1 MGIGGS
7 LLSKQ
12 GNDTSIGKQN
22 PFYKTNLFWACLG
35 FIVGGVVVASVMYA
49 QMKQEISVTK
59 QITQTTAST
68 TSERRESKTEVT
80 STSQSTKQDKK
91 LALQGMA
98 RLFGTKSVVELQD
111 MFFMYEATKI
121 DAGMQYVWR
130 MSDDA
135 LVRIDTAD
143 GYTNVYKYDPVK
155 QMKTGESL
163 FAGQTVV
170 QKFGVQ

>member
-49 QMKQEISVTK
+49 QLKQEISVTK

-68 TSERRESKTEVT
+68 TSERIESKTEVT
-80 STSQSTKQDKK
+80 STSQPTKQDKNLLCK
-91 LALQGMA
+91 
-98 RLFGTKSVVELQD
+98 
-111 MFFMYEATKI
+111 
-121 DAGMQYVWR
+121 VWHGY
-130 MSDDA
+130 
-135 LVRIDTAD
+135 LVLS
-143 GYTNVYKYDPVK
+143 
-155 QMKTGESL
+155 Q
-163 FAGQTVV
+163 
-170 QKFGVQ
+170 

>member
-1 MGIGGS
+1 
-7 LLSKQ
+7 
-12 GNDTSIGKQN
+12 
-22 PFYKTNLFWACLG
+22 
-35 FIVGGVVVASVMYA
+35 
-49 QMKQEISVTK
+49 
-59 QITQTTAST
+59 
-68 TSERRESKTEVT
+68 
-80 STSQSTKQDKK
+80 
-91 LALQGMA
+91 MA